1 MKRLIAGYGIAAGLL
16 LGGAMARADDTHVMP
31 VEEAWNTAQ
40 RLYAEGRYGDAFGEF
55 FSAAIRDHAQAQ
67 EIVGMM
73 YLLGPEIYGPQV
85 RHDKV
90 EAQFWLE
97 QASARDRPV
106 AGYVLC
112 MIRRTDL
119 RQFAVRRAAE
129 AACARG

>member
-1 MKRLIAGYGIAAGLL
+1 MKRLIAGYAIAVGLL
-16 LGGAMARADDTHVMP
+16 LGGAMARADDTYLMP

-73 YLLGPEIYGPQV
+73 YLLGPAIYGPQV

-90 EAQFWLE
+90 EAQFWLD

-106 AGYVLC
+106 ASYVLC
-112 MIRRTDL
+112 MIRGADA

>member
-1 MKRLIAGYGIAAGLL
+1 MKHLIVGYGVAAGLL
-16 LGGAMARADDTHVMP
+16 IGSALARADDTHVMP
-31 VEEAWNTAQ
+31 VPEAWDIAQ
-40 RLYAEGRYGDAFGEF
+40 RLYAEGRYGEAFGEF

-73 YLLGPEIYGPQV
+73 VLLGPDIYGPQV

-90 EAQFWLE
+90 EAQFWLDL
-97 QASARDRPV
+97 ASAHGRPV
-106 AGYVLC
+106 AAYVLC
-112 MIRRTDL
+112 MMRRAEV